1 MLGYVTANREKLSP
15 EDLET
20 YRAYYCGLCRTLQTY
35 YHQAGR
41 LTLNYDMTFLYL
53 LLTGLYEPEE
63 QIRMGRCMPHPMKPH
78 REVYNEAVRYC
89 ADMNILLA
97 YYDMLDDWED
107 DRKLSGRLGSGLLKK
122 GCTEIRQ
129 RWPRQ
134 AKAVE
139 DYLRELA
146 LCEQRDSLE
155 IDEASGLSGRMLEEI
170 LVYRQD
176 EWEPLLRGVGFY
188 LGKFIYLCDA
198 YEDLEKD
205 LKAGRYNPWKS
216 WRDRPDFH
224 EEAGRILKLIMG
236 ECARNFEKLPIIEH
250 GEILRNILYSGVWT
264 RYEIAGRKREKGTGN
279 DDRSL

>member
-1 MLGYVTANREKLSP
+1 MLGYVAANREKLSP

-146 LCEQRDSLE
+146 LCEQRDSRE

-198 YEDLEKD
+198 YEDLEHDK
-205 LKAGRYNPWKS
+205 KTGSYNPLLLKETEQ
-216 WRDRPDFH
+216 DFD
-224 EEAGRILKLIMG
+224 EMCQYILNLMMA
-236 ECARNFEKLPIIEH
+236 ECCRAFEYLPIIRH
-250 GEILRNILYSGVWT
+250 KEILRNILYSGVWI
-264 RYEIAGRKREKGTGN
+264 RFAQNRKKRAEKLGEKHVF
-279 DDRSL
+279 